1 MFSKIMSWAKAP
13 TYPNDHEKTR
23 SSTLLNIILW
33 MFIAASSFYGLL
45 APIEPEFRIRRTVII
60 LPFVIILFVL
70 KQVLNKGYLRF
81 VGILIVFATWVIFT
95 AAMLF
100 GADYKNP
107 AYMGYIIV
115 VVTAGLV
122 LNWRAAIIWGM
133 LSIATNAIV
142 ITLGQQ
148 GVLPL
153 SGQETP
159 PFAFWAAQTVY
170 IIVTTVLLSQ
180 AIRKID
186 EAFEKAQHE
195 INERKRVEA
204 ERETFIKELEAKNAE
219 LERFTYTVSHD
230 LKSPLI
236 TINGYLGFLE
246 KDAQAGDLDK
256 LNHDVKRI
264 NEAVEKMQG
273 LLSDLLELSR
283 IGRLINLPEE
293 VDFAAI
299 AQEAMRLTEIQLQ
312 EKNIKVSIQENMPK
326 VYVDKKR
333 IVEVMQ
339 NLLENAAKFI
349 GNPSTPQV
357 EIGVKTD
364 NDKNIFFVKDNGIG
378 IAPQYHERIFGLF
391 DKLSADTEG
400 SGIGLALVKRII
412 ETHGGNI
419 WVESDLGKGATFYF
433 TLPQKET

>member
-1 MFSKIMSWAKAP
+1 M
-13 TYPNDHEKTR
+13 
-23 SSTLLNIILW
+23 
-33 MFIAASSFYGLL
+33 
-45 APIEPEFRIRRTVII
+45 
-60 LPFVIILFVL
+60 
-70 KQVLNKGYLRF
+70 
-81 VGILIVFATWVIFT
+81 
-95 AAMLF
+95 
-100 GADYKNP
+100 
-107 AYMGYIIV
+107 
-115 VVTAGLV
+115 
-122 LNWRAAIIWGM
+122 GM

-148 GVLPL
+148 GDLPI
-153 SGQETP
+153 SGPETP
-159 PFAFWAAQTVY
+159 PFAFWTAQTVY
-170 IIVTTVLLSQ
+170 ILVTTILLSQ
-180 AIRKID
+180 ATRKID

-246 KDAQAGDLDK
+246 KDAHIGDMDK
-256 LNHDVKRI
+256 LNHDVMRI
-264 NEAVEKMQG
+264 KEAVEKMQV
-273 LLSDLLELSR
+273 LLGDLLELSR
-283 IGRLINLPEE
+283 IGRLINPPEE
-293 VDFAAI
+293 VDFEVI
-299 AQEAMRLTEIQLQ
+299 TQEAMRLVEISLQ
-312 EKNIKVSIQENMPK
+312 EKNIKVSIQPNMPK

-333 IVEVMQ
+333 IIEVMQ

-349 GNPSTPQV
+349 GNPSIPQV
-357 EIGVKTD
+357 EVGVKTD

-378 IAPQYHERIFGLF
+378 IAPQYHELIFGLF

-400 SGIGLALVKRII
+400 TGIGLALVKRIV

-433 TLPQKET
+433 TLPQKAT

>member
-33 MFIAASSFYGLL
+33 MFISASSLYGLL
-45 APIEPEFRIRRTVII
+45 APIQPEFRIRRIVII
-60 LPFVIILFVL
+60 APFVLILFVL
-70 KQVLNKGYLRF
+70 KHVLNKGYLRF
-81 VGILIVFATWVIFT
+81 VGVSIVFVTWFIFT

-122 LNWRAAIIWGM
+122 LNWRAAIISGM

-170 IIVTTVLLSQ
+170 IIVTTILLSQ
-180 AIRKID
+180 ATRKID

-246 KDAQAGDLDK
+246 KDAQAGDMEK
-256 LNHDVKRI
+256 LNHDVRRI
-264 NEAVEKMQG
+264 KEAVEKMQV

-283 IGRLINLPEE
+283 VGRLINPPEE
-293 VDFAAI
+293 VDFAVI
-299 AQEAMRLTEIQLQ
+299 TQEAMRLVEISLQ
-312 EKNIKVSIQENMPK
+312 EKNIKVSIQPNMPK

-333 IVEVMQ
+333 IIEVMQ

-349 GNPSTPQV
+349 GNPAIPQV
-357 EIGVKTD
+357 EVGVKTD

-400 SGIGLALVKRII
+400 TGIGLALVKRIV

-433 TLPQKET
+433 TLPQKAK

>member
-1 MFSKIMSWAKAP
+1 MFSKIMNWAKAP

-33 MFIAASSFYGLL
+33 MFISASSLYGLL
-45 APIEPEFRIRRTVII
+45 APIQPEFRIRRIVII
-60 LPFVIILFVL
+60 APFVLILFVL
-70 KQVLNKGYLRF
+70 KHVLNKGYLRF
-81 VGILIVFATWVIFT
+81 IGVSIVFVTWFIFT

-133 LSIATNAIV
+133 LSVATNAIV

-148 GVLPL
+148 GILPL

-159 PFAFWAAQTVY
+159 PFAFWTAQTVY
-170 IIVTTVLLSQ
+170 IIVTTILLSQ
-180 AIRKID
+180 ATRKID

-219 LERFTYTVSHD
+219 LERFAYTVSHD

-246 KDAQAGDLDK
+246 KDAHVGDTKK
-256 LNHDVKRI
+256 LNHDVMRI
-264 NEAVEKMQG
+264 KEAVEKMQG

-283 IGRLINLPEE
+283 IGRLINSPEE
-293 VDFAAI
+293 VDFAVI
-299 AQEAMRLTEIQLQ
+299 TQEAMRLVEISLQ
-312 EKNIKVSIQENMPK
+312 EKNIKVSIQPNMPK

-349 GNPSTPQV
+349 GNPSMPQV
-357 EIGVKTD
+357 EVGVKTD

-391 DKLSADTEG
+391 DKLSPDTEG
-400 SGIGLALVKRII
+400 TGVGLALVKRII

-433 TLPQKET
+433 TLSQKAA

>member
-1 MFSKIMSWAKAP
+1 MFLKFLLWAKAP
-13 TYPNDHEKTR
+13 TYSEEHDKSR
-23 SSTLLNIILW
+23 SATLLNIILW
-33 MFIAASSFYGLL
+33 MFISAASLYGFL
-45 APIEPEFRIRRTVII
+45 APIAPEMRIRRVIII
-60 LPFVIILFVL
+60 LPFVFILFVL
-70 KQVLNKGYLRF
+70 KIVLNKGYVKV
-81 VGILIVFATWVIFT
+81 VGSILVATLWAMFT
-95 AAMLF
+95 SAMIY
-100 GADYKNP
+100 GADYNNP
-107 AYMGYIIV
+107 AFMGYIIV
-115 VVTAGLV
+115 IVTAGLV
-122 LNWRAAIIWGM
+122 LNWRASIGWSIFSII
-133 LSIATNAIV
+133 TNAI
-142 ITLGQQ
+142 IIILGQEGYLRLSQ
-148 GVLPL
+148 G
-153 SGQETP
+153 ETP
-159 PFAFWAAQTVY
+159 PFAFWTAQTTY

-204 ERETFIKELEAKNAE
+204 ERETFIRELEAKNAE

-236 TINGYLGFLE
+236 TINGYLSFLE
-246 KDAQAGDLDK
+246 KDAHVGDMDK
-256 LNHDVKRI
+256 LNHDVMRI
-264 NEAVEKMQG
+264 KEAVEKMQG

-283 IGRLINLPEE
+283 IGRLINPPEE
-293 VDFAAI
+293 VDFAVI
-299 AQEAMRLTEIQLQ
+299 TQEAMRLVEISLQ
-312 EKNIKVSIQENMPK
+312 EKNIKVSIQANMPK

-349 GNPSTPQV
+349 GNPSIPQV
-357 EIGVKTD
+357 EVGVKTD

-400 SGIGLALVKRII
+400 TGIGLALVKRIV

-433 TLPQKET
+433 TLP

>member
-1 MFSKIMSWAKAP
+1 MFSKIMSWVKAP

-33 MFIAASSFYGLL
+33 MFISASSLYGLL
-45 APIEPEFRIRRTVII
+45 APIQPELRIRRLVII
-60 LPFVIILFVL
+60 APFVIILFVL
-70 KQVLNKGYLRF
+70 KQVLNKEYIRF
-81 VGILIVFATWVIFT
+81 VGVSIVFVTWFIFT
-95 AAMLF
+95 GAMLF

-107 AYMGYIIV
+107 AYMGHIIV

-122 LNWRAAIIWGM
+122 LNWRASILWGI
-133 LSIATNAIV
+133 LSIATNAIL

-148 GVLPL
+148 GVLPQ

-159 PFAFWAAQTVY
+159 PFAFWTAQTVY
-170 IIVTTVLLSQ
+170 IIVTTILLSQ
-180 AIRKID
+180 ATRKID
-186 EAFEKAQHE
+186 EAFEKTQHE

-204 ERETFIKELEAKNAE
+204 EREVFIRELEVKNAE

-246 KDAQAGDLDK
+246 KDAHVGDMDK
-256 LNHDVKRI
+256 LNHDVRRI
-264 NEAVEKMQG
+264 KEAVEKMQG

-283 IGRLINLPEE
+283 IGRLINPPEE
-293 VDFAAI
+293 VDFTVI
-299 AQEAMRLTEIQLQ
+299 TQEAMRLVEISLQ
-312 EKNIKVSIQENMPK
+312 EKNIKVSIQPNLPK

-339 NLLENAAKFI
+339 NLLENSAKFI
-349 GNPSTPQV
+349 GNPLIPQV
-357 EIGVKTD
+357 EVGVKTD
-364 NDKNIFFVKDNGIG
+364 NDKNIFFVRDNGIG

-400 SGIGLALVKRII
+400 TGIGLALVKRIV
-412 ETHGGNI
+412 ETHGGTI
-419 WVESDLGKGATFYF
+419 WLESDIGKGATFYF
-433 TLPQKET
+433 TLPQKAT